1 MKVSFIVISALG
13 LVRREMLRLLVLVA
27 TGLWALYT
35 RWKRRRIHRVC
46 KEVPFCGLPGLPLI
60 GQAHLFAGND
70 EDRMKLLQKLGKI
83 AVKHGGMTSV
93 WMLNK
98 LYVVIADPAIAEVV
112 LKSCLDKDDTT
123 MKFVR
128 NLVGNGNFVAPVSI
142 WRPRRKILAPI
153 FSIKNLNC
161 FVPIFAQQSEIM
173 VQQLAKEAGNGDF
186 SFWKYITT
194 YTFDA
199 ICKTSLGVDLNSQQQ
214 SNHPFLEAFETAL
227 HLLSE
232 RLLCPW
238 LYLDCVYE
246 RLSRHKT
253 FVAKKDFM
261 YRFVDE
267 LIKKKR
273 EELSTRD
280 TNGMNGMK
288 SEMRTFLEM
297 LLESSGGHQGYSD
310 IELREEVLV
319 IVLAGTDTSAVGA
332 AYTAVMLS
340 RYPEVQE
347 KVYQELQE
355 VFGDSDRPATAQD
368 LPRLKYLEAVIKET
382 LRTYPAVPVVVREVL
397 NDVKL
402 PNGKKLVNGV
412 GVVVSFCAIHR
423 HPAYWGADAD
433 VFRPERFL
441 EGPLKHPAQFMP
453 FSYSFRNC
461 VGSTYA
467 MMSMKTVL
475 SALVRRYRL
484 RPAALEL
491 RPTFNVMMKDGSG
504 YALGIQRRRT
514 FGDKL
519 I

>member
-128 NLVGNGNFVAPVSI
+128 NLVGNGNFVAP
-142 WRPRRKILAPI
+142 
-153 FSIKNLNC
+153 
-161 FVPIFAQQSEIM
+161 E
-173 VQQLAKEAGNGDF
+173 
-186 SFWKYITT
+186 
-194 YTFDA
+194 
-199 ICKTSLGVDLNSQQQ
+199 TSLGVDLNSQQQ